1 VEISEMRTRAQSVV
15 KGRAYIAEDGA
26 FIMAT
31 GLASGQL
38 SILTL
43 SLYLNDP
50 TVAKRFDH
58 PYGLWLL
65 CPLLLYWLVR
75 IWLKAHRGELHDDP
89 VVFAATDRISQIIV
103 LFSVGLVY
111 WAS

>member
-1 VEISEMRTRAQSVV
+1 VAQRY
-15 KGRAYIAEDGA
+15 G
-26 FIMAT
+26 
-31 GLASGQL
+31 
-38 SILTL
+38 
-43 SLYLNDP
+43 
-50 TVAKRFDH
+50 H

-89 VVFAATDRISQIIV
+89 VVFAATDRISRVIV
-103 LFSVGLVY
+103 LASIGLVY